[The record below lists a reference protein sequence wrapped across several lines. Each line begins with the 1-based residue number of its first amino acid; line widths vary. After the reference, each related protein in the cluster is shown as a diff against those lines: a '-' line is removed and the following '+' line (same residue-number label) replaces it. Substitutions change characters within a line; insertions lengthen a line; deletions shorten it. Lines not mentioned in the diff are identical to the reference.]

1 MSARVAVLG
10 GGLAGITAALRCADA
25 GLDVTLLE
33 SKNHLGGLTH
43 SFRRGELDVDNGQHV
58 FLRCCT
64 SYVDL
69 LRRLDV
75 LDKVFLQPR
84 LAIQVRSPRL
94 RQPVWL
100 RRNALPAP
108 LHLADSVLKYRPLPV
123 ADRLKF
129 AGAALALRGVHRESA
144 AADGQSFADWLRRHG
159 QSTAAI
165 EKLWDLVGIATLNAP
180 ATGASLAL
188 AATVFQL
195 GLLTEAGAADIG
207 WSKVPLREL
216 HGEPAKARLTEA
228 GAQVLLGT
236 KVTGLARED
245 GRWRIT
251 AGETELTADR
261 VVVALPP
268 EVAERLLPPGAL
280 SLPEGWAKRLGSSP
294 IVNAHVVFDREVL
307 DEPFFAAVDSP
318 LQWVFDRT
326 SQSGVDG
333 GQYLAVSLSAA
344 DDLIDVPVREIRE
357 RILPAL
363 RQVVPAAA
371 TAGVR
376 DFFVTRERTA
386 TFRPAPGSAALRP
399 GPVTA
404 AEGVVLAGAWTA
416 TGWPATMEGAVRS
429 GEAAASA
436 LIASDGRPTSPH
448 GKDIP

>member
-1 MSARVAVLG
+1 MAVLG

-69 LRRLDV
+69 LRRLGV

>member
-1 MSARVAVLG
+1 MAVLG

>member
-69 LRRLDV
+69 LRRLGV